1 MLMFAFYF
9 PLTITKSDSD
19 HFLSHIHLTE
29 RTLYQPKDHQGD
41 ISNYKLY
48 FLPSKLLKLS
58 GNYLEIQEVQD
69 KIRFYVQNIH
79 INMKNGV

>member
-1 MLMFAFYF
+1 MFAFYF

-19 HFLSHIHLTE
+19 DFLSHIHLTE
-29 RTLYQPKDHQGD
+29 RTLCTSLKT
-41 ISNYKLY
+41 IRETLAIKKMY

-69 KIRFYVQNIH
+69 KIRFCVQNIH

>member
-1 MLMFAFYF
+1 MFAFYF

-29 RTLYQPKDHQGD
+29 RTLCTSLKT
-41 ISNYKLY
+41 IEETLAIIKLY

-58 GNYLEIQEVQD
+58 GNYLEIKEVQD